1 MFEQQFTGGEPGD
14 QAPLPGEPETSEGA
28 PGPDDIDLGT
38 DKAGED
44 DASEA
49 GEEPMSDEPMSDELG
64 EVAGGSEIS
73 ELGPTA

>member
-14 QAPLPGEPETSEGA
+14 QASLPGEPATSEGM
-28 PGPDDIDLGT
+28 PDDVDLGT
-38 DKAGED
+38 DTAGED
-44 DASEA
+44 EA
-49 GEEPMSDEPMSDELG
+49 GDLGDDAMSDELG

>member
-14 QAPLPGEPETSEGA
+14 QASLPGEPATSEGV
-28 PGPDDIDLGT
+28 PNDVDLGT
-38 DKAGED
+38 DTAGED
-44 DASEA
+44 EA
-49 GEEPMSDEPMSDELG
+49 GEAGDEAMSDELG

>member
-14 QAPLPGEPETSEGA
+14 QASLPGEPATSEGM
-28 PGPDDIDLGT
+28 PDDVDLGT
-38 DKAGED
+38 DAAGED
-44 DASEA
+44 QAGDAGDEA
-49 GEEPMSDEPMSDELG
+49 MSDELG